1 MNSMT
6 GFGSADLTTKTG
18 LSIRVEAHSY
28 NKKQLDVRV
37 QLPQGFARF
46 ESKLKKIVSGAVERG
61 TVSAKVEIMAA
72 GAAVGAT
79 FRINSD
85 LASAY
90 QRKAKKLKRA
100 LRLSGDIDVNNILN
114 LPGVVVEESPDSLLL
129 EEDLAEVA
137 QSAMADLLEMRASEG
152 AALKIDIEARLKTL
166 SGLVESIEPLA
177 ESIPEA
183 QKKRLLEKLKSAGL
197 DISSDDDRVL
207 KEIVIFSDRHDA
219 SEELTRLKSHIS
231 QFESMLE
238 AVKPVGRSMEF
249 LTQELQRE
257 INTLGSKAAH
267 CDVTPLV
274 VEFKTELE
282 KIREQVQNVE

>member
-6 GFGSADLTTKTG
+6 GFGSADFISHTG
-18 LSIRVEAHSY
+18 LNIRIEVHSY

-46 ESKLKKIVSGAVERG
+46 ESALKKIVSNAVERG
-61 TVSAKVEIMAA
+61 TVFAKVEITAA
-72 GAAVGAT
+72 GAAVDST

-85 LASAY
+85 LAFAY
-90 QRKAKKLKRA
+90 QREADKLKTG
-100 LRLSGDIDVNNILN
+100 LDISGDIDVNNILN
-114 LPGVVVEESPDSLLL
+114 LPGVVVEEVPDSLLL
-129 EEDLAEVA
+129 EEDLAKVA
-137 QSAMADLLEMRASEG
+137 DSAMADLLEMRAIEG
-152 AALKIDIEARLKTL
+152 ATLKNDISARLKVIAAI
-166 SGLVESIEPLA
+166 VESIEPLA

-183 QKKRLLEKLKSAGL
+183 QKKRLLENLKVAGL
-197 DISSDDDRVL
+197 DVSSDDDRVL

-231 QFESMLE
+231 QFESMLD

-267 CDVTPLV
+267 CEVTPLV